1 MWNEGVNVQED
12 RLSRKRPTEE
22 EEGKKVKRVLI
33 SYFSRTGKTQQMAEY
48 IAEGVRISG
57 QDVEIKK
64 ISDIK
69 SEKELGGYDGYI
81 FGSPTYHRAMPGI
94 VETFLFLAQ
103 KANLSGKVGG
113 AFGSYTHSGDAP
125 KMIFDTME
133 FVYKMNMVD
142 LGSFNLLEHLV
153 ETREGMK
160 ACRDYGKAVGEKL
173 GS

>member
-1 MWNEGVNVQED
+1 M
-12 RLSRKRPTEE
+12 
-22 EEGKKVKRVLI
+22 KKVLV

-57 QDVEIKK
+57 HDAELRK
-64 ISDIK
+64 ISEIE
-69 SEKELGGYDGYI
+69 SEKELAGYDGYVI
-81 FGSPTYHRAMPGI
+81 GCPTYHRTMPGL

-103 KANLSGKVGG
+103 KANLAGKVGG

-133 FVYKMNMVD
+133 FVYKMNVTD

-153 ETREGMK
+153 DTKEGLK
-160 ACRDYGKAVGEKL
+160 SCHDYGMAIGEKL
-173 GS
+173 SK